1 MVDAIAQGGRS
12 GLRGGAKSVNTGK
25 LKHQVMINQFVLTA
39 GCAADQAKQRLQAA
53 HWQLETAFSAFFQE
67 PNIPCSHHHQMLR
80 TPANTPATLPNF
92 PEALTK
98 CSSLKASE
106 SFCGGGCSG
115 SPMANATL
123 TTLAASPMPPAAWQ
137 HPAGRLQPRPRDSTT
152 SRSRPSK
159 RDIYKLQLK
168 KKERDATPNP
178 VDSV

>member
-39 GCAADQAKQRLQAA
+39 G
-53 HWQLETAFSAFFQE
+53 E

-137 HPAGRLQPRPRDSTT
+137 HPAGRLQPRPRDSFT
-152 SRSRPSK
+152 SRSRPCGHPPHPLP
-159 RDIYKLQLK
+159 RLQTGLSWP
-168 KKERDATPNP
+168 PNRP
-178 VDSV
+178 PQN